1 MSRKLAVIMIALAV
15 AMAFAAS
22 MAVAGDPPAQITIDK
37 AMAKKPGV
45 TFDHAKHADT
55 IDCMKCH
62 HSAASKEEIKSC
74 FECHGKDPAA
84 SDPTSGKKDNPFHA
98 SCKACHKE
106 QAKGPTKCKE
116 CHVK

>member
-15 AMAFAAS
+15 TIAFAAS
-22 MAVAGDPPAQITIDK
+22 MAIAGDPPAQITIDK

-45 TFDHAKHADT
+45 TFDHAKHAGT